1 MWMDA
6 AVDALLRLAL
16 PTAGVVA
23 VIGALPRRTLVLL
36 GVVMVGRPKEV
47 LSGVERILLGADVER
62 ILGGLLA
69 VVVGGP

>member
-16 PTAGVVA
+16 PTAGMVA

-36 GVVMVGRPKEV
+36 GVAMVGRPKEV
-47 LSGVERILLGADVER
+47 LSAVERILLGGDIDR
-62 ILGGLLA
+62 ILGGLIGL
-69 VVVGGP
+69 VGGP

>member
-16 PTAGVVA
+16 PTAGMVA

-36 GVVMVGRPKEV
+36 GVVMISRPAQV
-47 LSGVERILLGADVER
+47 LSAVEQILVGGDVGQ
-62 ILGGLLA
+62 ILAGLIA
-69 VVVGGP
+69 NVVGGP